1 MPDGR
6 LAPGLL
12 ATSRRLVRPDS
23 KRPSQANLRRA
34 ISTAYYAVFHALAK
48 MCADRLVGAT
58 KSTRPNKAWVEVYRG
73 LVHGECVTACEGA
86 RNINFPDEIKDF
98 ADSFVQLQRARESCD
113 YDPMVR
119 PTKDQARMYIFLA
132 ERTIEALRSTSTKD
146 QIAFTTWVLIT
157 SKGAKRARV
166 QVREGKEGKLAIPQQ
181 N

>member
-6 LAPGLL
+6 LASGLL
-12 ATSRRLVRPDS
+12 STCRRLVKPHA

-48 MCADRLVGAT
+48 MCADRLVGST

-73 LVHGECVTACEGA
+73 LVHGECVSACENA
-86 RNINFPDEIKDF
+86 RNINFPQEIKDF
-98 ADSFVQLQRARESCD
+98 SDAFVQLQRAREVCD

-119 PTKDQARMYIFLA
+119 PTKKQALMYVSLA
-132 ERTIEALRSTSTKD
+132 EQTIAALNSASNKD
-146 QIAFTTWVLIT
+146 QCAFATWVLIT

-166 QVREGKEGKLAIPQQ
+166 RVKEGKEGHL
-181 N
+181 